1 MELSTIAKAVQA
13 SMHGSPGMF
22 TTVTIDSRKVNPGD
36 CFVAIKGENFDGHDF
51 IQQAIT
57 NGATAI
63 LASRAPL
70 NAIEQSVCF
79 LEVDDT
85 VLALGRL
92 AAFWRDRFPVPMI
105 GVTGSCGKTTVKG
118 MITAICETMGKT
130 LSTQG
135 NFNNHIGLPLTLLRL
150 DSTYRYAVI
159 EMGASAKGEI
169 EYLGKIA
176 KPNVS
181 LITNIAPA
189 HILGFGSL
197 EGVAQAKS
205 EIYSVL
211 PQEGIAVL
219 NLEEP
224 FNASWR
230 TPIGDRKV
238 ITFGLRSDAMV
249 RASEVE
255 YLAMG
260 VRLRLHVQDQSRQ
273 MEIGI
278 PGKHTVLNILAS
290 AAATSA
296 IGISIDDIVQG
307 LGAFEGVPGR
317 LCRYSG
323 LKGACVIDDTYN
335 ANPGSVN
342 AALDVLAGCKG
353 QTVFVMGDMAE
364 LGDNAADYHA
374 RVGTYA
380 REKGISQLLAVGKF
394 SELAVNAFGKG
405 AMWYP
410 TKEALVEALKDQM
423 ASHTVVLIKGS
434 RSSQME
440 VVTKAIVQRED

>member
-1 MELSTIAKAVQA
+1 MELSAIAKAIQA
-13 SMHGSPGMF
+13 SMHGTPGIF
-22 TTVTIDSRKVNPGD
+22 TTVAIDSRKVNPGD
-36 CFVAIKGENFDGHDF
+36 CFVAIKGDNFDGHDF
-51 IQQAIT
+51 IEQAIAK
-57 NGATAI
+57 GATTI

-118 MITAICETMGKT
+118 MITAICGTMGKT
-130 LSTQG
+130 LATQG

-205 EIYSVL
+205 EIYGVL
-211 PQEGIAVL
+211 PQDGVAVV

-230 TPIGDRKV
+230 TTIGDRKV
-238 ITFGLRSDAMV
+238 ITFGLHSDAMV

-296 IGISIDDIVQG
+296 IGISIDDIIQG
-307 LGAFEGVPGR
+307 LGSFEGVPGR
-317 LCRYSG
+317 LCRHPG
-323 LKGACVIDDTYN
+323 LKGACVIDDSYN

-364 LGDNAADYHA
+364 LGENAADYHA
-374 RVGTYA
+374 RVGAYA
-380 REKGISQLLAVGKF
+380 REKGISQLLAVGTF
-394 SELAVNAFGKG
+394 SELAANAFGKG
-405 AMWYP
+405 AIWYP

-440 VVTKAIVQRED
+440 VVTKAIVQRGD